1 MATATAK
8 PGRTVLIV
16 LLIVGA
22 VLAMLLACA
31 GGIGAIAY
39 YAFKSG
45 GEEATH
51 LVDELFGSIETNHD
65 ADYYQRRTSDGF
77 RQAASPEVYAQLC
90 ELVRTR
96 LGKLE
101 SREQE
106 SLVMRQNNLDQ
117 FLDARFKARFAQG
130 EGRIE
135 TVWQRRSGE
144 PWRLHNF
151 VVKSPRLLDAMSSR
165 RCPHCGAQAPLD
177 ARFCPHC
184 GKEMEAAEAP
194 QTDAGETVD
203 EADADE
209 TANPKE
215 QTTDAPQ
222 SS

>member
-1 MATATAK
+1 M
-8 PGRTVLIV
+8 
-16 LLIVGA
+16 LLIVGT
-22 VLAMLLACA
+22 VLALFLACA
-31 GGIGAIAY
+31 GGIGAVAY

-51 LVDELFGSIETNHD
+51 LVDELFGSIAADGD
-65 ADYYQRRTSDGF
+65 ATYYQRRTSDGF
-77 RQAASPEVYAQLC
+77 RQAASPEVFAQLC

-96 LGKLE
+96 LGKLK
-101 SREQE
+101 SSQQE

-117 FLDARFKARFAQG
+117 FLDARFTARFEQG

-165 RCPHCGAQAPLD
+165 ACPHCGQQAPLD

-194 QTDAGETVD
+194 QTDAAEAADKTNTGE
-203 EADADE
+203 A
-209 TANPKE
+209 ANPKD
-215 QTTDAPQ
+215 QTTDAPP
-222 SS
+222 SP